1 MLIIKLGGSVFVPK
15 NSNFFD
21 EKYLKNLKKILEKVD
36 KKIIL
41 IHWTWNFGHSF
52 VKKYWIN
59 KKTFS
64 LFLKA
69 REKFFRKIDKIF
81 FDYERILARKV
92 LKVWEKI
99 LKNKKNIIISWDVLN
114 KTFEVISSDVIF
126 SKLIKNT
133 NWTKIIL
140 TDVDWVFDEKWE
152 IIKNLSLKNLDK
164 IKFWGKENDVTW
176 AMKSKLESLKNYI
189 WEDKVFL
196 CNGKNLKNLKNF
208 LEKQKGKWTYIYN

>member
-21 EKYLKNLKKILEKVD
+21 EEYLKKLKKILEKID

-41 IHWTWNFGHSF
+41 IHWTWNFGHFF

-64 LFLKA
+64 LFLKV
-69 REKFFRKIDKIF
+69 REKFFRKIDKFF

-92 LKVWEKI
+92 LKMWTKI
-99 LKNKKNIIISWDVLN
+99 LENKKNIIISWDALN

-133 NWTKIIL
+133 NGTKIIL
-140 TDVDWVFDEKWE
+140 TDVDWVLDEKWE

-189 WEDKVFL
+189 WEGKVFL
-196 CNGKNLKNLKNF
+196 CNGKNLENLKNF
-208 LEKQKGKWTYIYN
+208 LEEQKGKWTYIYN